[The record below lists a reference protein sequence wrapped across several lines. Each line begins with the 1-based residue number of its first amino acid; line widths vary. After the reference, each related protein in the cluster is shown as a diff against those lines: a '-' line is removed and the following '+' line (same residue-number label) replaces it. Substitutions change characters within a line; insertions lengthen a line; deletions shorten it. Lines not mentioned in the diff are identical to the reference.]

1 LNANGTTGAGNAR
14 NMPIGQSLLPGEV
27 QCGYW
32 DRTTSFQTPA
42 TSGPE
47 NAVRVTFQ
55 KPSPTLLPQLFTGD
69 RRIAISA
76 VAALSAP
83 VASFSVGTKLVVVKD
98 DSLLGRALKAIGLD
112 LKGSLAGYDGLAQVK
127 ITPTGLLE
135 AFDIKVSA
143 DIGVGE
149 LNALLNAKTIK
160 LSELLDATARAVG
173 MEELLNANIDLLK
186 AINAKVNIGDPDV
199 RLGSLLQIT
208 GPDGPAGSALTTGIN
223 ALDIFTT
230 SIGIATQKHAI
241 AINDLSAAGLVKARV
256 ALIEPPSIAV
266 GGIGATAYTGQL
278 RTFVQIGTGN
288 IPIVG
293 SIINLNLPI
302 MIDAVNGKGTLTE
315 MCTPELRTPAGIDR
329 ARIAVQASILKVC
342 VGKPGANPANEEQ
355 IFSTSASCDTD
366 LQKEQLLNVSLLGAT
381 LVSLNTKLDIDAL
394 PLPPNSS
401 VTLAASETATLGND
415 LLVGTTLKNITNA
428 LLASLLANSMS
439 QSPALNNTQ
448 LQAMAKDLWGTP
460 PCADSACRVTRL
472 KAVNTKITAAA
483 DGLGGFLGNLSTDTM
498 SVLNQLLTLNV
509 AGLVSGILNLVGGL
523 LNGVGNVLGDILG
536 GLFGNQ
542 CTGGGLS
549 GAGTDTGCL
558 NEIANSLKNS
568 SSSGSSSVP
577 NAVISLVGFVL
588 QLLQPV
594 LDNLGSQILT
604 PLLQQI
610 LGLHLGQ
617 IDINLRTLDCNAS
630 PSLVY

>member
-1 LNANGTTGAGNAR
+1 MNATFRSHARHLRTRAGGSILINTAVALSLIVITLIGTEIGFMYFMKREFQKTADLAALAGAQQVRSGCAAAVAAAQLNANGTTGAGNAR

-302 MIDAVNGKGTLTE
+302 MIDAVNGKRHAHG
-315 MCTPELRTPAGIDR
+315 DVH
-329 ARIAVQASILKVC
+329 ARIANTRRHRSRSHCGTSIDPQGLRGETRCESGERRADFFDERQLRHRPAERAIAECQPPWRDPGVAEYQARHRC
-342 VGKPGANPANEEQ
+342 T
-355 IFSTSASCDTD
+355 STSA
-366 LQKEQLLNVSLLGAT
+366 K
-381 LVSLNTKLDIDAL
+381 
-394 PLPPNSS
+394 
-401 VTLAASETATLGND
+401 
-415 LLVGTTLKNITNA
+415 LVGDA
-428 LLASLLANSMS
+428 
-439 QSPALNNTQ
+439 
-448 LQAMAKDLWGTP
+448 G
-460 PCADSACRVTRL
+460 RVG
-472 KAVNTKITAAA
+472 
-483 DGLGGFLGNLSTDTM
+483 DGDAR
-498 SVLNQLLTLNV
+498 Q
-509 AGLVSGILNLVGGL
+509 
-523 LNGVGNVLGDILG
+523 
-536 GLFGNQ
+536 
-542 CTGGGLS
+542 
-549 GAGTDTGCL
+549 
-558 NEIANSLKNS
+558 
-568 SSSGSSSVP
+568 
-577 NAVISLVGFVL
+577 
-588 QLLQPV
+588 
-594 LDNLGSQILT
+594 
-604 PLLQQI
+604 
-610 LGLHLGQ
+610 
-617 IDINLRTLDCNAS
+617 
-630 PSLVY
+630 